1 VFVSL
6 VFSVRY
12 QIGIRARLLK
22 VFVSM
27 ALRGR
32 RTQANQPPLV
42 PERDPRD
49 IEVENLRRQVQ
60 QLQERLQ
67 RVEASDHDASHHES
81 DNEVSSEDGEDLN
94 PFHQARSQASSDNT
108 PPHPRDLRL
117 HNVQRHYDVKVD
129 IPEFEGR
136 MQPDEFIDWLNT
148 IERIFEYK
156 DVPEHHK
163 VKLVAI
169 KLRKHA
175 SLWWE
180 HVKKQRE
187 RERKSRIV
195 TWEKMKKALKRKY
208 LPDHYRQDAFLK
220 FHNFRQNELSVEDYT
235 AEFDHSMMRCDIVEP
250 EEQMVARYLGG
261 LRSEISNVVQLQPYW
276 TYNDVCKLA
285 HKVEKQLKDRRSTSR
300 PFNQGG
306 ITNRGSNSTA
316 KTVPYSKVAA
326 AKSANDGAKPPAKNE
341 SPAGSN
347 RPNTSTSNR
356 KCFKCHGFGHIA
368 SDCPN
373 RKMISLVEEDLEDN
387 VEDEPVDEGSKE
399 EWTYADQ
406 GESLVIRR
414 ILKSTYVEEDWL
426 RNNIFHT
433 KCTSSGKVC
442 NVIIDGGSCENV
454 VSTTM
459 VEKLNLKTEPHSH
472 PYKLQWLKK
481 GNDIQVTK
489 KCLIQFSIGKNYK
502 DEVLCDVVP
511 MDACHILLGRPWQY
525 DKRAFHDGFKNTYS
539 FEKNGTKITLAPL
552 RMLHTP
558 KPSKGEGSNLLSI
571 CEVERAL
578 TDCGEGYALVVVE
591 KKDPIEIPLILQPLV
606 EKFPDVVPEELPPGL
621 PPMRDIQHHID
632 LVPGSILPNKA
643 AYRMNPREH
652 EELQRQVDELITKG
666 LVRESMSP
674 CAVPALLVPKKD
686 GSWRMCIDSRA
697 VNKITVRYRF
707 PIPRLDDLLDQ
718 LHGATV
724 FSNLDLRSGYHQ
736 IRMRDGDEWKTA
748 FKTRDG
754 LYEWMVMPFG
764 LSNAPSTF
772 MRLMNHVFKP
782 FMGKFVVVYFDDILV
797 YSKSE
802 EEHLEHLQHVF
813 QTLQEQKLY
822 VNLKKCRFFTN
833 SLIFLGYV
841 VSKEG
846 IMMDPSKV
854 EAIISWPIPKSI
866 HDIRSFHGLASFYRR
881 FIKGFS
887 TIIAPITEC
896 LKGGT
901 FKWTEEAQKSFELLK
916 QKVTEAP
923 ILILP
928 DFSKV
933 FEVDCDASNLGIGG
947 VLSQE
952 GKPIAFFS
960 EKLND
965 SRRKYSTYDKEFYA
979 LVRSLEHWN
988 HYLLSKEFILHSDHE
1003 ALKYLNSQ
1011 QKLNTRHAK
1020 WSEFL
1025 QAYSFSIKHKAGKL
1039 NQVADALSRRYSLLN
1054 AMQVQVL
1061 GFDVVKELYKGDPD
1075 FGYAWKEC
1083 SNGPYNHFLL
1093 QDGFLFKNNHLCIPQ
1108 CSLREAIIKEAHGG
1122 GLAGHF
1128 GRDKTLTLVQENF
1141 TWPKMVRDVLCHVKQ
1156 CQICHLA
1163 KSHKQNTGLYI
1174 PLPVPN
1180 APWEDISL
1188 DFVVGLPRTQ
1198 RNKDSIMVVVDRFSK
1213 MAHFVP
1219 CNKTLDASHVA
1230 DLYFREIVRLHGIPK
1245 TITSDRDSKFVGH
1258 FWRTL
1263 WRKLGTILQFSSAY
1277 HPQTDGQTEVVN
1289 RSLGNLLRSFVGKN
1303 IRQWDLLL
1311 AQAEFAYNRS
1321 TSQTTGC
1328 SPFEAVYGLNPISPL
1343 DLAPIPATIQFSGDA
1358 DERAK
1363 RIKKLHEHIRGQIEK
1378 KNEKYRMQA
1387 NKHRKPMTFKEG
1399 DLVWIHLRKER
1410 FPAKRRSKLLPRA
1423 DGPFK
1428 VLQRVGENAYKIEL
1442 PGEYGVSATFNVSD
1456 LAPYEEIEETTDLRA
1471 SPHQPGEPDMGMSNN
1486 NDLTLAQASFQLS
1499 PQAQQNAKAKMLKSG
1514 SSIVCSSRTP

>member
-67 RVEASDHDASHHES
+67 RVEASDHDAPHHES

-306 ITNRGSNSTA
+306 ITNRGSSSTA

-347 RPNTSTSNR
+347 RPNTSNSNR
-356 KCFKCHGFGHIA
+356 KCFKCQGFGHIA

-373 RKMISLVEEDLEDN
+373 RKMISLVEEDLEDD
-387 VEDEPVDEGSKE
+387 VEDEPVDEGSEE

-414 ILKSTYVEEDWL
+414 ILKSTYMEEDWL

-502 DEVLCDVVP
+502 DELLCDVVP

-525 DKRAFHDGFKNTYS
+525 DRKAFHDGFKNTYS
-539 FEKNGTKITLAPL
+539 FEKDGTKITLAPL

-578 TDCGEGYALVVVE
+578 TDCGKGYALVVVE

-652 EELQRQVDELITKG
+652 EELQRQV
-666 LVRESMSP
+666 
-674 CAVPALLVPKKD
+674 
-686 GSWRMCIDSRA
+686 
-697 VNKITVRYRF
+697 
-707 PIPRLDDLLDQ
+707 
-718 LHGATV
+718 
-724 FSNLDLRSGYHQ
+724 
-736 IRMRDGDEWKTA
+736 
-748 FKTRDG
+748 
-754 LYEWMVMPFG
+754 
-764 LSNAPSTF
+764 
-772 MRLMNHVFKP
+772 
-782 FMGKFVVVYFDDILV
+782 
-797 YSKSE
+797 
-802 EEHLEHLQHVF
+802 
-813 QTLQEQKLY
+813 
-822 VNLKKCRFFTN
+822 
-833 SLIFLGYV
+833 
-841 VSKEG
+841 
-846 IMMDPSKV
+846 
-854 EAIISWPIPKSI
+854 
-866 HDIRSFHGLASFYRR
+866 
-881 FIKGFS
+881 
-887 TIIAPITEC
+887 
-896 LKGGT
+896 
-901 FKWTEEAQKSFELLK
+901 
-916 QKVTEAP
+916 
-923 ILILP
+923 
-928 DFSKV
+928 

-965 SRRKYSTYDKEFYA
+965 SRRKYSTYDKEFYT

-1141 TWPKMVRDVLCHVKQ
+1141 TWPKMVRDVLRHVKQ

-1263 WRKLGTILQFSSAY
+1263 WRKLETILQFSSAY

-1363 RIKKLHEHIRGQIEK
+1363 GIKKLHEQIRGQIEK

-1387 NKHRKPMTFKEG
+1387 NKHRKPMTSKKEIWCG
-1399 DLVWIHLRKER
+1399 FIFEKNVFQRNDDLSSYHEPMV
-1410 FPAKRRSKLLPRA
+1410 RSKCSNALERMLTRLSSLENMVFLP
-1423 DGPFK
+1423 
-1428 VLQRVGENAYKIEL
+1428 
-1442 PGEYGVSATFNVSD
+1442 
-1456 LAPYEEIEETTDLRA
+1456 
-1471 SPHQPGEPDMGMSNN
+1471 
-1486 NDLTLAQASFQLS
+1486 LS
-1499 PQAQQNAKAKMLKSG
+1499 M
-1514 SSIVCSSRTP
+1514 